1 MKVLHLWIKCN
12 KSTNGCFFPQGQVEA
27 SISLETAAPVDAEFY
42 VVVQGSTLT
51 HVTTA
56 RRDTDALSLRFTV
69 PGILTSNSFYILFS
83 SHHFSV
89 FHRDL
94 LSLLQ
99 AMPSVKSLPSH
110 PTITRRSRSSCAR
123 GKRLWST
130 VGMLP
135 RRLPSV

>member
-1 MKVLHLWIKCN
+1 MDV
-12 KSTNGCFFPQGQVEA
+12 FFPQGQVEA
-27 SISLETAAPVDAEFY
+27 SVSLETVAPEDAEFY
-42 VVVQGSTLT
+42 VVVRGSTLT

-56 RRDTDALSLRFTV
+56 KRDTDGLSLRFTV
-69 PGILTSNSFYILFS
+69 PGMLTSNSFNLLFS

-89 FHRDL
+89 FHREF

-123 GKRLWST
+123 GKCLWNT
-130 VGMLP
+130 AGMLP